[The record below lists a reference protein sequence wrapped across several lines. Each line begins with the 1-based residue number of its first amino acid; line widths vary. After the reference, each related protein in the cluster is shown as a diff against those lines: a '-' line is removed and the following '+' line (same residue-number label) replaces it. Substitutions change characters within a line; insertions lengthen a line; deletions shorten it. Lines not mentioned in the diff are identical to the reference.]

1 MLRDRSVSSAETA
14 VQTDNGA
21 VGGRP
26 NRSTAMGHPA
36 STVSTPRLKPDVV
49 FRRLDD
55 GGVLVD
61 LSTNQIFEL
70 NHTAARTWEL
80 LAGRETLPGIA
91 DQLAAEFDVD
101 ANTAAEQVDNLLH
114 DLESEGLL
122 ER

>member
-1 MLRDRSVSSAETA
+1 
-14 VQTDNGA
+14 
-21 VGGRP
+21 
-26 NRSTAMGHPA
+26 MGHPA